1 MKTLFEIANNYVKD
15 SYGTEAVGLELM
27 FGMQNLQKPAV
38 YHSDCFP
45 AYFKTREVFEEL
57 CSVQVQLPS
66 KASSWFTQN
75 IFPSMTVEDA
85 KKELCKVDTTLN
97 VNSCSMF
104 RILGA
109 EENSSILNVNVNSTA
124 SP

>member
-1 MKTLFEIANNYVKD
+1 MYYA
-15 SYGTEAVGLELM
+15 
-27 FGMQNLQKPAV
+27 
-38 YHSDCFP
+38 DCFP
-45 AYFKTREVFEEL
+45 GYFKTREVFEEL
-57 CSVQVQLPS
+57 YSVSVQLPS
-66 KASSWFTQN
+66 KGPSWFTQN

-97 VNSCSMF
+97 LNACSMF

-109 EENSSILNVNVNSTA
+109 EENTSILNINVNSTA